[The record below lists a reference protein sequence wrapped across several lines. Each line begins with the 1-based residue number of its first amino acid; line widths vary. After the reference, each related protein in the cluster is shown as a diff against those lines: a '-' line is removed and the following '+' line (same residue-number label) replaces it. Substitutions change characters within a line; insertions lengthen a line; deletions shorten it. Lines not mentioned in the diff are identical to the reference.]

1 MFNDDEEEQHMRED
15 KILNNSYNTGNME
28 YQKFSE
34 EIRIDD
40 KVSGQYKEST
50 SDNIVDVRR
59 EKKLAEEIYK
69 YFNTSE
75 FFQKYKIPKRVDKS
89 DMIKMYYFFKTHLKK
104 ENIYSNVEIFIGFA
118 EFFQINYDQLYTEI
132 GVRDKEELLR
142 ELKSDYSIQ
151 NKIKT
156 KKLF

>member
-1 MFNDDEEEQHMRED
+1 MFNEEEEEMRED

-34 EIRIDD
+34 EIKIDV
-40 KVSGQYKEST
+40 KVEGQYKEST

-59 EKKLAEEIYK
+59 EKKLAEEIYN
-69 YFNTSE
+69 YFNKSE
-75 FFQKYKIPKRVDKS
+75 FFEKYKIPKRVDKS
-89 DMIKMYYFFKTHLKK
+89 DMIKMYYFFKTNLKK
-104 ENIYSNVEIFIGFA
+104 EKTYSNVEIFIGFA
-118 EFFQINYDQLYTEI
+118 EFFQINYDQLYTEV

-151 NKIKT
+151 QKIKT